1 MIFVSAG
8 TKDGRELAGY
18 LLQQGYK
25 VTASVVSQY
34 GESLLERYSGMHI
47 NCQALDTDG
56 FVTYFARHG
65 VKLFVDASHPYAANV
80 SINAM
85 EACQRAKIPYIR
97 YERQQTPLDYA
108 KAFYVENYQ

>member
-65 VKLFVDASHPYAANV
+65 VKLFVDAGTIYFQYKGEQNGICESMRNV
-80 SINAM
+80 ILSA
-85 EACQRAKIPYIR
+85 QRMCHGVYIA
-97 YERQQTPLDYA
+97 D
-108 KAFYVENYQ
+108 V

>member
-47 NCQALDTDG
+47 NCQALDADG
-56 FVTYFARHG
+56 FVTYFDRHDTIIELLM
-65 VKLFVDASHPYAANV
+65 KSK
-80 SINAM
+80 
-85 EACQRAKIPYIR
+85 KIR
-97 YERQQTPLDYA
+97 KKQE
-108 KAFYVENYQ
+108 K

>member
-34 GESLLERYSGMHI
+34 GENLLERYSGMHI
-47 NCQALDTDG
+47 NCQALLT
-56 FVTYFARHG
+56 TI
-65 VKLFVDASHPYAANV
+65 L
-80 SINAM
+80 
-85 EACQRAKIPYIR
+85 
-97 YERQQTPLDYA
+97 
-108 KAFYVENYQ
+108 